1 MRMIL
6 LAGLALATTAC
17 GGGES
22 DATNTMATDNM
33 MMDSNMMMDGNVMM
47 DANGAM
53 MDANGAMM
61 DANGAMNSAGGM
73 GANGS
78 MDAATQNAM
87 MKDATT
93 NDPDTNLANGM

>member
-17 GGGES
+17 GGGETEAT
-22 DATNTMATDNM
+22 DANTMATDNM
-33 MMDSNMMMDGNVMM
+33 MMDSNIMMDGNVMM

-53 MDANGAMM
+53 MDG
-61 DANGAMNSAGGM
+61 NGAMNGAGAM

-87 MKDATT
+87 AQDATT

>member
-6 LAGLALATTAC
+6 LAGLALATAAC

-22 DATNTMATDNM
+22 ESTDANTMATDANM

-53 MDANGAMM
+53 MDANGAM
-61 DANGAMNSAGGM
+61 NSAGAM
-73 GANGS
+73 GGTNGS

-87 MKDATT
+87 MKDAQT

>member
-1 MRMIL
+1 MRAII
-6 LAGLALATTAC
+6 LAGLALATAAC

-22 DATNTMATDNM
+22 EAGDANTMATDNM
-33 MMDSNMMMDGNVMM
+33 MMDSNMMM

-61 DANGAMNSAGGM
+61 DANGAMNGAGAM

-78 MDAATQNAM
+78 MDAGTQNAM